1 MKCMR
6 LFVLV
11 AFIIIITITITIVVV
26 VVKATGKKEIVVVN
40 TWKFQYW
47 FFNIFLGLDGD
58 YLNTSGA
65 EAGTGEE
72 YINNEAEQKTQ
83 RDGSTIVGG
92 GGSGRHAE
100 PTPSDTEAAN
110 ILTTIKS
117 GDLLRNSDGKPESSA
132 NTTTITMTTLAS
144 PTSMHGQNTQDN
156 VKILFSSEPTNKIGT
171 LSNKSVQ
178 KTTTVT
184 YTNSNTGDLDALAS
198 AALQASSGMR

>member
-1 MKCMR
+1 MCIP
-6 LFVLV
+6 
-11 AFIIIITITITIVVV
+11 FIVCYIFAKATDKKKKVVV
-26 VVKATGKKEIVVVN
+26 D

-47 FFNIFLGLDGD
+47 FLYMIFFLGLDGD
-58 YLNTSGA
+58 YLNTSGTDA
-65 EAGTGEE
+65 TGTGEE

-83 RDGSTIVGG
+83 SDGG
-92 GGSGRHAE
+92 GGISNRHTE
-100 PTPSDTEAAN
+100 PTPSETEAAN

-144 PTSMHGQNTQDN
+144 PTSMAGQNAHEN
-156 VKILFSSEPTNKIGT
+156 VKILFSSEPANKAGT
-171 LSNKSVQ
+171 VSNKSVQ

-198 AALQASSGMR
+198 AALQASSGTN